1 MPSSSIK
8 DEKVYDALRK
18 DGASKEKAAR
28 IANASA
34 AQGEKKVASR
44 GGRAGDYEDRSKDEL
59 LQQAR
64 KVGIDGRSKMNKGEL
79 ISALRNH

>member
-1 MPSSSIK
+1 MPNASIK
-8 DEKVYDALRK
+8 DEKTYRALRD

-34 AQGEKKVASR
+34 AQGKKKVAAR
-44 GGRAGDYEDRSKDEL
+44 GGRGGDYEDRTKDEL